1 MHKVCSYL
9 KLQLQKKMH
18 NVLFVVKAEF
28 AKEDA
33 PSVVRHHQS
42 KNWLKKMHQ
51 IWFVIKVATTNKDA
65 PSGTAPIMD
74 LPFLFF
80 WFDIETVFGPSK
92 PAKKYI

>member
-1 MHKVCSYL
+1 
-9 KLQLQKKMH
+9 
-18 NVLFVVKAEF
+18 
-28 AKEDA
+28 
-33 PSVVRHHQS
+33 
-42 KNWLKKMHQ
+42 MHQ

-92 PAKKYI
+92 LAKKYI